1 MNREMRRQLARR
13 EFPKTQATQT
23 RKLTLS
29 EASRIEQRVADE
41 ELVKKAFK
49 LGKVEG
55 MDTMYSL
62 VMQACDRI
70 KGIGDKRK
78 KQLKEEVCEII
89 MEIGRDGLIN
99 GT

>member
-29 EASRIEQRVADE
+29 EASKIEQRVVDE
-41 ELVKKAFK
+41 ESIRKAYK
-49 LGKVEG
+49 VGKVEG

-62 VMQACDRI
+62 VMKACDRI
-70 KGIGDKRK
+70 NGIGEKRK
-78 KQLKEEVCEII
+78 KALKEEICEII